1 MSSRRV
7 PNCLWDFCAIYVCE
21 LRCLTVHA
29 HFSMHGRTPYEI
41 TTGQTP
47 DISEY
52 TEFSFYEMLWHYD
65 EMAVFPE
72 DHRN

>member
-1 MSSRRV
+1 
-7 PNCLWDFCAIYVCE
+7 
-21 LRCLTVHA
+21 
-29 HFSMHGRTPYEI
+29 MHGRTPYEI